1 MDNAI
6 SSLETL
12 FFAVADEA
20 TEEAM
25 IISRA
30 DEDAEVGNPVAG
42 AFGAVEVDTEIRITS
57 ASGSQY
63 MNHYK

>member
-12 FFAVADEA
+12 FFAV
-20 TEEAM
+20 
-25 IISRA
+25 A

-42 AFGAVEVDTEIRITS
+42 AFGAVEVDSEIRITS
-57 ASGSQY
+57 ASGAQY